1 MLNNPSNGLATACAT
16 NIQEGACA
24 SQRQTVMGEISN
36 ELLKLRSD
44 VSHAVERLENAIDRA
59 HGPSPKD
66 PKQPQNEKGT
76 PDSAVAQ
83 IGHHITV
90 LQRIASDLHS
100 AVSRIETIV

>member
-1 MLNNPSNGLATACAT
+1 MLNSPSNGSVAACAGS
-16 NIQEGACA
+16 IQDACA
-24 SQRQTVMGEISN
+24 PQRQTVMGEISN
-36 ELLKLRSD
+36 ELLKLRAD

-59 HGPSPKD
+59 HGPSAKD
-66 PKQPQNEKGT
+66 PKQPTEKGA